1 MDKQI
6 MALMIPVL
14 ALSIPVV
21 AIIFGSLV
29 KMAKFKAEAQR
40 GALAGPEMDQRL
52 AAIED
57 EVVSLRHELV
67 ETQERLDFTERL
79 LAQKSSAKD

>member
-1 MDKQI
+1 MDKQTV
-6 MALMIPVL
+6 ALMIPVI

-21 AIIFGSLV
+21 AIIFTSLV
-29 KMAKFKAEAQR
+29 KMTRIKAEAQR
-40 GALAGPEMDQRL
+40 GALASPETEGRL
-52 AAIED
+52 AALEE

-79 LAQKSSAKD
+79 LAQKSSARE